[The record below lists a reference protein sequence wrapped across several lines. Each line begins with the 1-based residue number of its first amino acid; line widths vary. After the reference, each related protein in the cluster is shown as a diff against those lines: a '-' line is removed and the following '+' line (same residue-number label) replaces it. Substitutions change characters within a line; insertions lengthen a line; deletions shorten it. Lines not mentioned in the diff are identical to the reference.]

1 MELILQV
8 TAFCIVGAIL
18 AITLRKSVPEVAIVL
33 ILAAVASV
41 LLILGKPLR
50 ELLQFFRELG
60 ERSGVSQNLLLPL
73 YKTMGIA
80 LVVKIGGGLC
90 KDAGESAL
98 ASVIELSGA
107 LCALLV
113 AIPLMRA
120 VLELLMELL

>member
-33 ILAAVASV
+33 ILAAVAAV

-60 ERSGVSQNLLLPL
+60 DRSSVSWDLLLPL

>member
-1 MELILQV
+1 MELVLQI

-18 AITLRKSVPEVAIVL
+18 GITLRKSVPEIAVIL
-33 ILAAVASV
+33 LLAAVTAV
-41 LLILGKPLR
+41 LLLLGKPLQ
-50 ELLQFFRELG
+50 ELMQFFRDLG
-60 ERSGVSQNLLLPL
+60 ERSGLSQDLLLPL

-80 LVVKIGGGLC
+80 LVVKVGGGLC
-90 KDAGESAL
+90 KDAGAGAL

-120 VLELLMELL
+120 VLDLMMELL